1 MSMTINDILREKIA
15 GVWAGSYT
23 VMTPD
28 GSLIERFD
36 SRQEGRMEGTTWTER
51 VTYLREGQQPDEHY
65 FHATVEGD
73 AVTFHNRDMWGATGR
88 VGDEAIIFSFGW
100 LARPDERI
108 IEVTRPAGDRRSRLW
123 QHFQDGVLTKLT
135 IIEERRVPGAEAVK
149 WDPAERPV

>member
-1 MSMTINDILREKIA
+1 MTINDILRDKVA

-23 VMTPD
+23 VLATD

-51 VTYLREGQQPDEHY
+51 VTYLRDGAEPDEHY
-65 FHATVEGD
+65 FHATVDGD
-73 AVTFHNRDMWGATGR
+73 SVQFHNSDMWGETGR

-108 IEVTRPAGDRRSRLW
+108 IEVTRPAGDHRSRLW
-123 QHFQDGVLTKLT
+123 QHFRDGKLTKLT
-135 IIEERRVPGAEAVK
+135 IIEERRVPGAEAVR
-149 WDPAERPV
+149 WNPAERPL